1 MFLCP
6 GREGRPPGRG
16 VGPLPAR
23 APSFRLSSCGDG
35 PQFQHW
41 FGGCEQLDE
50 FSARLSVEVR
60 CAWYLASRPHGY
72 HLVALNARRQL
83 QRVPGTLAS
92 SPAETCLS
100 ARSSCPAP
108 QPRQPRAASS
118 LGSGLCPG
126 PRAGGV
132 PRDWPF
138 CFGLF
143 SLSMMSE
150 LHPGHWHRIV
160 NQLPFQKQ
168 TNTVPSRSSLV
179 VQQVKDS
186 P

>member
-100 ARSSCPAP
+100 ARSSCPPPAP
-108 QPRQPRAASS
+108 AAPCGLVSREWLVPRAPCRGRPSGLALLLWALFAQHDVRAASRTLAQDCKS
-118 LGSGLCPG
+118 AALSEANEHRSVQEF
-126 PRAGGV
+126 PRGAAG
-132 PRDWPF
+132 
-138 CFGLF
+138 
-143 SLSMMSE
+143 
-150 LHPGHWHRIV
+150 
-160 NQLPFQKQ
+160 
-168 TNTVPSRSSLV
+168 
-179 VQQVKDS
+179 
-186 P
+186 